1 MADAAPPA
9 PKKLTKKELR
19 VLERQK
25 AAVRAAAA
33 EPKLTDTYGEKPLI
47 QSQERPGNVYKS
59 YVAVDGEY
67 RAVAALHPELQG
79 ESFWVRGHLQ
89 SVRAKSKIAFL
100 TLREQTATIQAILH
114 ESDEVTKPMIKF
126 AAGV

>member
-1 MADAAPPA
+1 MADAPPA

-25 AAVRAAAA
+25 AA
-33 EPKLTDTYGEKPLI
+33 LTDTYGEKPLI